1 MVSQDPHT
9 PVPPPDPATGQCPP
23 PGGPEP
29 AGGAWRWW
37 FEAVGPWVGV
47 AVALAAIV
55 LRR

>member
-1 MVSQDPHT
+1 MVSQDPHM
-9 PVPPPDPATGQCPP
+9 TGLA
-23 PGGPEP
+23 PEP
-29 AGGAWRWW
+29 ADNPQAPAGRASRGGGWRWW